1 MRVGCKLFRLVKN
14 IEFFTN
20 LKHATF
26 FAKKYFTKNL
36 ATLVKKSEEPD
47 IFDGYNPI

>member
-14 IEFFTN
+14 IEFLTN

-36 ATLVKKSEEPD
+36 ATLVKKSEESD
-47 IFDGYNPI
+47 VFDGYNPT